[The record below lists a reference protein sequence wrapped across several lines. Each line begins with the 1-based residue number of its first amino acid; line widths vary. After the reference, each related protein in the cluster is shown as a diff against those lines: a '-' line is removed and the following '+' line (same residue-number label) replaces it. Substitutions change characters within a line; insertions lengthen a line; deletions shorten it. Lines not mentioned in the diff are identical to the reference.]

1 MAQQT
6 PNTAA
11 FLPSAGAALVLGER
25 PIPTL
30 GPNELLIRTHAIG
43 INPIDWKRQAFN
55 IAIPSYPTILGADV
69 AGVVVAVGSD
79 VASSGLFRP
88 GDRVLGSADAMG
100 SGNIDHAGFQT
111 YTILSASAAAPL
123 PAWLSFADAATLPTA
138 TSTPAIALYDTL
150 GLPAPGVPLPAH
162 SRKTGILIW
171 GGASQVGAGTIQIA
185 ARQAG
190 LTVFAAASPAHHA
203 RLRELGA
210 TSVVDYRSPTV
221 VEELVGA
228 AERAGV
234 EITLAV
240 DAVSSEQTMKTSAE
254 VLSRF
259 ATATTTTE
267 KKGKLATVAPWP
279 QGLTVPGDGSV
290 EVEWVQGGKIWGD
303 RKDLAELLFNRLLA
317 GWLERG
323 EFVPGKAK
331 VLEGGLGGLQK
342 GLEVLKKGVSGEKL
356 VVEV

>member
-11 FLPSAGAALVLGER
+11 FLPAAGAALVLGER
-25 PIPTL
+25 PIPTP

-43 INPIDWKRQAFN
+43 INPIDWKRQAFG

-79 VASSGLFRP
+79 VASSGLFRL
-88 GDRVLGSADAMG
+88 GNRVLGSADAMG

-111 YTILSASAAAPL
+111 YTILSASATAPL
-123 PAWLSFADAATLPTA
+123 PSFLSFTDAATLPTA
-138 TSTPAIALYDTL
+138 TSTPAIALYETL

-210 TSVVDYRSPTV
+210 TGVVDYRSPTV
-221 VEELVGA
+221 VEDLLAA
-228 AERAGV
+228 AEQAGV
-234 EITLAV
+234 EITLGV
-240 DAVSSEQTMKTSAE
+240 DAVSSEQTLKTTAE

-259 ATATTTTE
+259 TTTE
-267 KKGKLATVAPWP
+267 KKGRLATVAPWP
-279 QGLTVPGDGSV
+279 QGLTVPGDGSL
-290 EVEWVQGGKIWGD
+290 EVEWVQGGKIWSD
-303 RKDLAELLFNRLLA
+303 RKDLGELLFNQLLA

-331 VLEGGLGGLQK
+331 VLEGGLGALQK
-342 GLEVLKKGVSGEKL
+342 GLEELKKGVSGEKL